1 MRRAYKYRIYPTASQ
16 ESTLVS
22 VLEECRWL
30 YNTFLAERKALWE
43 QEQKSLGLYAQ
54 QKTILGFR
62 AERSSLAVVNAQ
74 VLQNVAMRVDLAFKA
89 FFRRCKAGEKPGYP
103 RFKGKGWY
111 KSFTY
116 PQSKNTFGV
125 THKDNECLF

>member
-1 MRRAYKYRIYPTASQ
+1 MN
-16 ESTLVS
+16 

-62 AERSSLAVVNAQ
+62 EERPSLTVVNAQ

-89 FFRRCKAGEKPGYP
+89 FFRRCKAGETPG
-103 RFKGKGWY
+103 
-111 KSFTY
+111 
-116 PQSKNTFGV
+116 
-125 THKDNECLF
+125 